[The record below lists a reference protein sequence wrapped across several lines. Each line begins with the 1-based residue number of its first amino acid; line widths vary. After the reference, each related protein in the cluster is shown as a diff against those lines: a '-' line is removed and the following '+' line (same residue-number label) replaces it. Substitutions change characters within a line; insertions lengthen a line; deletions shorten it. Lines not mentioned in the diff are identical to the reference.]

1 MKLGIVIVNW
11 NSGAQ
16 LATAILSIAEYVTDI
31 SCEIVIV
38 DNASTDQSLDQALL
52 VNLPETIRLSTVLND
67 ENKGFGYACNQGVR
81 SCNGQ
86 YILFLNPD
94 AFLLENLL
102 PLIDFMDD
110 PSNRKI
116 GICGVSLIDETGELQ
131 RSCSRFHSPFKS
143 LIKSLGINRLFPNL
157 GSAMLDWDHGEPRY
171 VDQVI
176 GAFYFIR
183 RDVFESLGGF
193 DEDFFV
199 YYEELDLSLRAKNNG
214 WKSFY
219 LSSITAFHEGGGI
232 TSQVKAK
239 RLFYSL
245 RSELIYL
252 KKHFGFWRTLMPFLA
267 IILIEPLSRSVL
279 SVLRFSFLDF
289 KEVFQAYKLLYIWLI
304 QQLRY

>member
-52 VNLPETIRLSTVLND
+52 VKLPETIRLSTVLND

-81 SCNGQ
+81 SCDGQ

-94 AFLLENLL
+94 AFLHESLL

-110 PSNRKI
+110 PANRKI
-116 GICGVSLIDETGELQ
+116 GICGISLIDKTGERQ
-131 RSCSRFHSPFKS
+131 RSCSRFISPFKS
-143 LIKSLGINRLFPNL
+143 FSRTLGINRLFPRL
-157 GSAMLDWDHGEPRY
+157 GVGMLDWDHRDLRY
-171 VDQVI
+171 VDHVI

-199 YYEELDLSLRAKNNG
+199 YYEDLDLSLRAKNNG

-219 LSSITAFHEGGGI
+219 FSSITAFHEGGG
-232 TSQVKAK
+232 TSSQIKAK

-245 RSELIYL
+245 SSELIYL
-252 KKHFGFWRTLMPFLA
+252 KKHFGFWRTITPFLA
-267 IILIEPLSRSVL
+267 IMFIEPLSRSVL
-279 SVLRFSFLDF
+279 SVLRLSFSDF
-289 KEVFQAYKLLYIWLI
+289 KELLQAYKLLYTWLI